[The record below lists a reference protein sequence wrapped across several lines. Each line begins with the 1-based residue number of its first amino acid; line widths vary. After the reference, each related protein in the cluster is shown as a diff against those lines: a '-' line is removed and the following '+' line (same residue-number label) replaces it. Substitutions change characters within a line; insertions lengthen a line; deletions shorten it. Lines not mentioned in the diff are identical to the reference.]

1 MSVLAQR
8 HDVACVNTQ
17 TKRCSRVTGRFDLN
31 HERRRH
37 AAGRSDHQVPMRADR
52 GHLLVDGIG
61 KFVNAAN
68 SCIGFKGLAEL
79 RGVMRALDYA
89 ERRYS

>member
-1 MSVLAQR
+1 MLVASIRRRNVAR
-8 HDVACVNTQ
+8 ESPDVSIST
-17 TKRCSRVTGRFDLN
+17 TIW
-31 HERRRH
+31 RH

-52 GHLLVDGIG
+52 GHLLVDGVG
-61 KFVNAAN
+61 KFGNAAN
-68 SCIGFKGLAEL
+68 SSIGFKGLVEL